1 MKTIIVEDERNNADL
16 LCHFLTKYCPKVELI
31 DTCYNKEEAV
41 HTINQKNP
49 ELLFLDIIL
58 EDGTAFDLLK
68 EIDHSQ
74 THIIFITAFDHYALK
89 AFQYHAVDYLLKPL
103 QIDDLINAVNKV
115 LNRDGKKELNTPHLR
130 DILLS
135 SAKDKSSYVTVP
147 NIDKVNFIKNDSII
161 YCKSSGRY
169 TEFYLND
176 DRRIVASKSLGEF
189 EKLLN
194 PNTFF
199 RVHKSYIINLDYLMN
214 INKKAGNYCELKNGL
229 SIPISRRRIENLIQY
244 INTL

>member
-16 LCHFLTKYCPKVELI
+16 LRHFLTKYCPNVELI
-31 DTCYNKEEAV
+31 DTCYTKEEAV

-58 EDGTAFDLLK
+58 EEETAFDLLE

-74 THIIFITAFDHYALK
+74 THIIFITAFDQYALK

-103 QIDDLINAVNKV
+103 QIDDLINAVNQV

-130 DILLS
+130 DMLLS
-135 SAKDKSSYVTVP
+135 SATDKSSYVTVA

-189 EKLLN
+189 EQLLN

-214 INKKAGNYCELKNGL
+214 INKKAGNYCELNNGI
-229 SIPISRRRIENLIQY
+229 SIPISRRRIDNLIQF
-244 INTL
+244 INKM